1 MAAITT
7 TTSREK
13 LALVEGGFANLR
25 HDKLFLA
32 ILLLGIL
39 LRVVFVLVGAKAY
52 YGVALM
58 FTNGDSDSYMLSF
71 RNLVEHGT
79 YTFNFAEPDAAF
91 GRLPGYP
98 FFYGIHYYLFGIQ
111 HAILAT
117 ACTQALLD
125 CVSIGLVFLI
135 VQRLAPNNYL
145 APYVAAA
152 LYAAYPFIIVWTT
165 IIGTELLATFLTLL
179 WLYTLLGAG
188 QRWMSYVLLGIE
200 LALVFYVREF
210 MGILLPITCLYLLVS
225 RRVSWPVSVRH
236 CVLVCLGFGALYI
249 WWPTR
254 NYVSQ
259 HRVMLVKPERAGF
272 SNYKPDMVSF
282 LDWVHGW
289 SNESSYWLQQ
299 VLNNPHPAFPANI
312 FASPQEQAQAQA
324 LVQQANECGSSFFVY
339 RNGAPP
345 PTYKQAG
352 KYYLSTG
359 NCNEQLSQ
367 GFEQLRQSFK
377 QRHPIVYYTRVPLA
391 DLRKIFFK
399 SGTQSSDGATRKQLL
414 LSIVFGYRTLLLV
427 LGVLGLLVYR
437 KNLGMR
443 PILMFWSFIV
453 VFMCWYFRQLEMRYL
468 LQADVLLLVPASL
481 LLSQWLSRFIS
492 ARSLGISAE

>member
-1 MAAITT
+1 MTT
-7 TTSREK
+7 LTHKTGREYLEPVK
-13 LALVEGGFANLR
+13 GGFATLR

-32 ILLLGIL
+32 IFLLGVL

-52 YGVALM
+52 YGAALM
-58 FTNGDSDSYMLSF
+58 FTNGDSDSYMMSF

-98 FFYGIHYYLFGIQ
+98 FFYGIHYYLFGVQ

-125 CVSIGLVFLI
+125 CVSIGFVFLI
-135 VQRLAPNNYL
+135 AQRLAAGNYL

-165 IIGTELLATFLTLL
+165 IVGTELLATFLTLL
-179 WLYTLLGAG
+179 WLYTLLGAR
-188 QRWMSYVLLGIE
+188 QRWTSYVLLGIE

-210 MGILLPITCLYLLVS
+210 MGILLPITCIYLLVS
-225 RRVSWPVSVRH
+225 RRVGWSVSMRH

-272 SNYKPDMVSF
+272 PNYKPDMVSF

-299 VLNNPHPAFPANI
+299 VLSNPHPAFPADI
-312 FASPQEQAQAQA
+312 FASSQEQAQAQA

-339 RNGAPP
+339 RNGTPP
-345 PTYKQAG
+345 PTYAQVG
-352 KYYLSTG
+352 KYHLRAG
-359 NCNEQLSQ
+359 NCNEQVRQ
-367 GFEQLRQSFK
+367 GFERLRQSFK
-377 QRHPIVYYTRVPLA
+377 QRHPVVYYTKVPIANLQ
-391 DLRKIFFK
+391 KIFFK
-399 SGTQSSDGATRKQLL
+399 SGTQGNDGATKKQLL
-414 LSIVFGYRTLLLV
+414 LSVVFGYRTLLLM
-427 LGVLGLLVYR
+427 LGVLGLVVYR
-437 KNLGMR
+437 RNLGMR
-443 PILMFWSFIV
+443 PILMFWGFIV

-468 LQADVLLLVPASL
+468 LQADVLLLLPAAQL
-481 LLSQWLSRFIS
+481 LGQWISRFIS
-492 ARSLGISAE
+492 AKRLGITTE

>member
-1 MAAITT
+1 MVTTTT
-7 TTSREK
+7 TTSYK
-13 LALVEGGFANLR
+13 KPTAVEDGFAILR

-32 ILLLGIL
+32 ILLLGVL

-52 YGVALM
+52 YGAALM

-71 RNLVEHGT
+71 RNLVEQGT
-79 YTFNFAEPDAAF
+79 YTFNFTEPDAAF

-98 FFYGIHYYLFGIQ
+98 FFYGLHYYLFGVQ
-111 HAILAT
+111 HAIFAT
-117 ACTQALLD
+117 ACSQALLD
-125 CVSIGLVFLI
+125 CVSIALVFLI
-135 VQRLAPNNYL
+135 ARRLAAGNYL

-179 WLYTLLGAG
+179 WLYTLLGVG
-188 QRWMSYVLLGIE
+188 QRWTGYVLLGIE

-210 MGILLPITCLYLLVS
+210 MGILLPITCLYLIVS
-225 RRVSWPVSVRH
+225 RRISWSVSVRH

-259 HRVMLVKPERAGF
+259 HRIMLVKPERAGF
-272 SNYKPDMVSF
+272 PNYKPDMVSF

-299 VLNNPHPAFPANI
+299 VLSNPQPAFPADI

-339 RNGAPP
+339 RNGMPP
-345 PTYKQAG
+345 PTYAQTG
-352 KYYLSTG
+352 KYHLGAG
-359 NCNEQLSQ
+359 NCNEQVRL

-377 QRHPIVYYTRVPLA
+377 QRHPVVYYTRVPIANLK
-391 DLRKIFFK
+391 KIFFK
-399 SGTQSSDGATRKQLL
+399 SGTQGGDGATKKQLL
-414 LSIVFGYRTLLLV
+414 LSMVFGYRTLLLV
-427 LGVLGLLVYR
+427 LGVIGLVVYR

-468 LQADVLLLVPASL
+468 LQADMLMLLPAAL
-481 LLSQWLSRFIS
+481 LLSQWLSRFVS
-492 ARSLGISAE
+492 ARSLGNRAE